1 MPERCVRTLP
11 IIRMNVTPNVT
22 LDSYNSPRYRAGNVT
37 LPTANVTLMPAYVTL
52 PIDNVTFRFHS
63 ESAQG

>member
-1 MPERCVRTLP
+1 
-11 IIRMNVTPNVT
+11 MNVTPNVT